1 MLRCAG
7 VWGLERVSRQTDEVG
22 SHFAGLGKER
32 EKRDWGREGERDCW
46 SDREMRRRGRNQGVR
61 WNRRGAGEEM
71 WTRWCSA

>member
-46 SDREMRRRGRNQGVR
+46 SDREMRRQGRNQGVR

-71 WTRWCSA
+71 WM